1 MSEAKAFISFF
12 ALFISTI
19 DNVVFSIYND
29 IMTRLFKKL
38 SGFIWDTG
46 NKDKNQIK
54 HKVAIEEAEEVF
66 FDSHYIL
73 LKDQLHSGKEQR
85 FNIIG
90 LTKASRL
97 LTVAFT
103 VRKALVRVIS
113 ARPAAK
119 KERII
124 YEKASQSPKV

>member
-1 MSEAKAFISFF
+1 
-12 ALFISTI
+12 
-19 DNVVFSIYND
+19 
-29 IMTRLFKKL
+29 MTRLFKKL
-38 SGFIWDTG
+38 AGFLWDTG
-46 NKDKNQIK
+46 NSKKNEIK
-54 HKVAIEEAEEVF
+54 HKVTAQEAEEVF
-66 FDSHYIL
+66 FDSRYVL
-73 LKDQLHSGKEQR
+73 LKDKLHSGKEHR

-103 VRKALVRVIS
+103 VRKSLVRIIS

-124 YEKASQSPKV
+124 YEKKS